1 MTAVKMIQDKLSTKT
16 DAELIEMG
24 QVVKGEKTEQGRI
37 ISAAIT
43 EELMARNP
51 QVMAAVNIWSDN
63 LDTEADL
70 IEVIAGALAA

>member
-1 MTAVKMIQDKLSTKT
+1 MSAVKMIQDKLSTKT
-16 DAELIEMG
+16 DAELLEMG

-51 QVMAAVNIWSDN
+51 QVMTAVNIWSDD